1 MPDFAQLLG
10 LLADGEM
17 LTIDQSSEAFES
29 IMVGDI
35 PPEQIA
41 AFVMALRVR
50 GETVDEIVG
59 GASVLRSKATLLPN
73 PGDVVDTCGTGGDG
87 LGTYN
92 ISTAAALVAAAAGCR
107 VAKHGNR
114 SVSSKSGSADVLVS
128 LGANLDI
135 SLEQNQESLDRFGF
149 TFMFA
154 PAHHNAMKHVAS
166 VRASLKL
173 RTIFNLLGPLA
184 NPAQARRQVLGV
196 YDRKWLRPMADV
208 LAALGSEHVWVV
220 HGEDGLDEISLSG
233 KTFVAELK
241 GGAVS
246 EFELDPADFGFVS
259 KPLNTIKGG
268 DAHENANA
276 LMSLADGAP
285 SAYRDITLLNAAGA
299 LLVGGKAQTF
309 AEGVELAAAAI
320 DSGATKKLLREWI
333 LFTKA
338 SGGTP

>member
-1 MPDFAQLLG
+1 MPDFEHLLW
-10 LLADGEM
+10 LLADGET
-17 LTIDQSSEAFES
+17 LTSRQSSGAFDA
-29 IMVGDI
+29 IMAGDI

-41 AFVMALRVR
+41 AFLMALRVR

-59 GASVLRSKATLLPN
+59 GARVLRSKAALLPN

-114 SVSSKSGSADVLVS
+114 SVSSKSGSADVLMS

-149 TFMFA
+149 AFMFA
-154 PAHHNAMKHVAS
+154 PAHHNAMKHVGP

-184 NPAQARRQVLGV
+184 NPAQAKRQVLGV

-208 LAALGSEHVWVV
+208 LATLGSEHVWVV
-220 HGEDGLDEISLSG
+220 HGEDGLDEVSLSG

-241 GGAVS
+241 NGVVS
-246 EFELDPADFGFVS
+246 EFKLDPSDFGFEPKS
-259 KPLNTIKGG
+259 IDSIKGG
-268 DAHENANA
+268 DAHENATA
-276 LMSLADGAP
+276 LVALVNGAP
-285 SAYRDITLLNAAGA
+285 SAYRDITVLNAAA
-299 LLVGGKAQTF
+299 AMLVGGKAESF
-309 AEGVELAAAAI
+309 AEGVKLAATSI
-320 DSGATKKLLREWI
+320 NSGAAKKLLNQWVS
-333 LFTKA
+333 FTKTCGGA
-338 SGGTP
+338 S